1 MEFAYTRVST
11 QTQTDN
17 SQEVDIL
24 KQFPSI
30 EIYRDICSGTIPANE
45 RPQLS
50 RLLDKLRKGDTLVVW
65 WIDRL
70 GRDYHNSE
78 TVIRELLN
86 AGVTI
91 KTINQNLTFEYTGE
105 DMTDM
110 ITNIQI
116 TMITAMAAA
125 ERKNRLASAEAG
137 RQAIKQNPELWA
149 EKFQGRQRDQEK
161 TAKIIELLES
171 GMSIRKVAAELEC
184 NPSTVQRAKKLIS
197 VDNVANDNS

>member
-11 QTQTDN
+11 QTQTDH
-17 SQEVDIL
+17 SQESEIL
-24 KQFPSI
+24 KSFPNI
-30 EIYRDICSGTIPANE
+30 EIYRDVCSGTILAND

-50 RLLDKLRKGDTLVVW
+50 RLLDKLRKDDTLVVW

-70 GRDYHNSE
+70 GRDYHDCE
-78 TVIRELLN
+78 TVIRDLLKT
-86 AGVTI
+86 GITI
-91 KTINQNLTFEYTGE
+91 KTINQNLTFEYTGK

-137 RQAIKQNPELWA
+137 RQAIKQNPDLWA
-149 EKFQGRQRDQEK
+149 EKFSGRKRDEER
-161 TAKIIELLES
+161 TSKIIELLNS
-171 GMSIRKVAAELEC
+171 GMSIRKIAAELEC
-184 NPSTVQRAKKLIS
+184 NPSTVQRTKKLMS
-197 VDNVANDNS
+197 VENVANGNV